1 MRLATWNVNS
11 LRVRLPQL
19 LNWLERNPLDLIALQ
34 ELKLTDD
41 EFPLM
46 ELEAAGWHGL
56 CNGQKTYNGVA
67 ILSREAAPRDV
78 VRDIPGFED
87 VQRRVLAA
95 TYGDLRVIGIYVPNG
110 QSLGSDKYFYKLKW
124 LEALRQWLAEE
135 LKVHR
140 ELIVLGDYNIAPD
153 DRDVHDPKLWEGS
166 VHVSEPERAALRALL
181 ALGLEDLFRRFE
193 QPPATFSWWD
203 YRAGAFRRNR
213 GLRIDLMLA
222 SAALA
227 QRCTGSSI
235 DREPRSWERPT
246 DHAPVL
252 ATFEPRP
259 PLMSHP
265 VSA

>member
-19 LNWLERNPLDLIALQ
+19 MDWLGRNPLDLIALQ
-34 ELKLTDD
+34 ELKLTED
-41 EFPLM
+41 EFPLE
-46 ELEAAGWHGL
+46 ELEAAGWHAL
-56 CNGQKTYNGVA
+56 INGQKTYNGVA
-67 ILSREAAPRDV
+67 ILSRDSTPRDV

-110 QSLGSDKYFYKLKW
+110 QSVGSDKYLYKLRW
-124 LEALRQWLAEE
+124 LEALRQWLAQE
-135 LKVHR
+135 LESHP
-140 ELIVLGDYNIAPD
+140 ELIVLGDYNIAPE

-166 VHVSEPERAALRALL
+166 VHVSEPERAALRSLL
-181 ALGLEDLFRRFE
+181 GLGLEDLFRRFE
-193 QPPATFSWWD
+193 QPPASFSWWD

-222 SAALA
+222 SRALA
-227 QRCTGSSI
+227 ERCTGASI

-252 ATFEPRP
+252 ATFAP
-259 PLMSHP
+259 PLMSNAS
-265 VSA
+265 VA